1 MKLNVNKDN
10 FLKALQKVTNIIGT
24 RSTLPV
30 LGNVLL
36 EAEAGKLT
44 LTTTDLELRITT
56 KIDAEIEIEG
66 KTTIRAKK
74 LLSLVSKF
82 IGDKICMNCNEKHH
96 TEIKCG
102 TSNFTLLGLPADDFP
117 VPVTFSG
124 VRRCKFKQNE
134 FARIFDQISYAVSL
148 DDSRKALHGIL
159 CSVKDNTFTAV
170 ATDGK
175 RLALVERIP
184 DDFSGSEGDV
194 IIPLKSANEVKRLME
209 KEGDVIVEIGEKQA
223 LFSTNNLIVTTKLI
237 EGNYPNYRQVIPA
250 AFTKKVEVP
259 TQQFIYKLELVAT
272 ALSETNAFIKIEFDN
287 NKLNFE
293 AASTEIGEGKDY
305 IDIEYKDEKL
315 AISFNP
321 DFIADPFRHSDADK
335 VVIKM
340 NDGFN
345 PIAIEGGDGFLY
357 VMMPMRNK

>member
-134 FARIFDQISYAVSL
+134 FGRIFDQISYAVSL

>member
-56 KIDAEIEIEG
+56 KIDAEIEVEG

-82 IGDKICMNCNEKHH
+82 IGDKIYMNCNEKHH

-117 VPVTFSG
+117 VPVAFSG

>member
-82 IGDKICMNCNEKHH
+82 IGDKISMNCNEKHH

-194 IIPLKSANEVKRLME
+194 IIPLKSATEVKRLME